1 MRSGRSDL
9 ILIIGVGRSGT
20 SALTRV
26 LSLSGCT
33 LPETVSGATQTNPK
47 GNWEPV
53 EIWKLNHELMLRHDS
68 EYTDP
73 TLRLQEIVRDKHE
86 AQNYIGKVQSF
97 LARCPRGSALLIKQ
111 PDITE
116 VLELWVEAAKRE
128 DFSVK
133 VIIPVRSPR
142 EVYAS
147 ISAASDAPG
156 ETVSVE
162 LSNAFWL
169 KRNLLA
175 ERHSRDLPRVVVEYS
190 NLMDNWRHEIARI
203 AAALS
208 IDLEPGETAVEGFLS
223 RDLHRQKCCGPID
236 ETFGYQWMTRVYAIL
251 SGAAKD
257 LPIDLATLDEIYHAY
272 RLNERSFRIALDEFR
287 HNLGLLDRVQFR
299 AGFEDVPVLKSGH
312 DF

>member
-1 MRSGRSDL
+1 MRAGRADL
-9 ILIIGVGRSGT
+9 ILIIGVGRSGS

-53 EIWKLNHELMLRHDS
+53 EIWKLNHEFMLRHDS

-73 TLRLQEIVRDKHE
+73 TLRLQEVVRDEPE
-86 AQNYIGKVQSF
+86 AQRYIGRIRSF
-97 LARCPRGSALLIKQ
+97 LARCPRGPALLIKQ

-116 VLELWVEAAKRE
+116 VLELWLEAARLE

-133 VIIPVRSPR
+133 IIIPVRSPR

-147 ISAASDAPG
+147 IAAASDAPG

-190 NLMDNWRHEIARI
+190 NFMNDWRHELARI
-203 AAALS
+203 ATSLS
-208 IDLEPGETAVEGFLS
+208 IALEPDETAVDGFLS
-223 RDLHRQKCCGPID
+223 RDLHRQTCCGPID
-236 ETFGYQWMTRVYAIL
+236 ETFGYQWMTRAYAIL

-257 LPIDLATLDEIYHAY
+257 VPIDLATLDEIYAAY
-272 RLNERSFRIALDEFR
+272 RLTERSFRIALDEFR
-287 HNLGLLDRVQFR
+287 HNLGLLDRVQFQ
-299 AGFEDVPVLKSGH
+299 AGFEDVPVLKSGL

>member
-1 MRSGRSDL
+1 MNSHRADL
-9 ILIIGVGRSGT
+9 ILIVGVGRSGS

-33 LPETVSGATQTNPK
+33 LPRSVSGATQTNPK

-73 TLRLQEIVRDKHE
+73 TMRLQEIVLHERE
-86 AQNYIGKVQSF
+86 AQSYIGQIRNF
-97 LARCPRGSALLIKQ
+97 LARCPRGPALLIKQ

-116 VLELWVEAAKRE
+116 VMELWLEAARLE
-128 DFSVK
+128 GFAVS
-133 VIIPVRSPR
+133 VIIPVRSPS

-147 ISAASDAPG
+147 LAAASDAPG

-175 ERHSRDLPRVVVEYS
+175 ERHSRGLPRVVVEYS
-190 NLMDNWRHEIARI
+190 NLMADWRREIARI

-208 IDLEPGETAVEGFLS
+208 IDLQPDETAIEGFLS
-223 RDLHRQKCCGPID
+223 RDLHRQKRPAPVD
-236 ETFGYQWMTRVYAIL
+236 ETFGYQWMTRAYSIL
-251 SGAAKD
+251 SGAARD
-257 LPIDLATLDEIYHAY
+257 LPVCLATLDEIYQAY
-272 RLNERSFRIALDEFR
+272 RLTERSFRIALDEFR
-287 HNLGLLDRVQFR
+287 HNLSLLDRAQFR
-299 AGFEDVPVLKSGH
+299 AGFEDVPVLKSGR